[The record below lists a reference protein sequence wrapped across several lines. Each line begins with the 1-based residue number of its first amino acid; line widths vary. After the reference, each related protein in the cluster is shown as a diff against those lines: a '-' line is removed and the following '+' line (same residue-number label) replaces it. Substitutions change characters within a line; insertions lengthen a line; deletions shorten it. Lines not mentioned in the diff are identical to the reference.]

1 MPFSSLSPALS
12 VSQSRS
18 ITGGN
23 DKQGFP
29 MKQGILSTERVR
41 ILMKKG
47 VSCYRP
53 RARGERKRKSVRG
66 CIVAADLAVL
76 NLVVE
81 KKGEGEIPGLTDAQV
96 PKRLG
101 PKRANN
107 IRKLFNLE
115 KEDDV
120 RGYVD
125 MFRRKFDGKNGK
137 AVNKA
142 PKIQRLIT
150 PVMLQR
156 KRRRFAKKLQARA
169 HAKREAAE
177 YTRLHMKRMKEA
189 KEARQSSIAKRRS
202 SRKSSKKVA

>member
-1 MPFSSLSPALS
+1 MPFSSLSTALS

-81 KKGEGEIPGLTDAQV
+81 KKGEGEIPALDQEADLPLHVATIPCGA
-96 PKRLG
+96 G
-101 PKRANN
+101 AS
-107 IRKLFNLE
+107 KLHS
-115 KEDDV
+115 
-120 RGYVD
+120 
-125 MFRRKFDGKNGK
+125 
-137 AVNKA
+137 
-142 PKIQRLIT
+142 
-150 PVMLQR
+150 LQ
-156 KRRRFAKKLQARA
+156 Q
-169 HAKREAAE
+169 
-177 YTRLHMKRMKEA
+177 
-189 KEARQSSIAKRRS
+189 
-202 SRKSSKKVA
+202 